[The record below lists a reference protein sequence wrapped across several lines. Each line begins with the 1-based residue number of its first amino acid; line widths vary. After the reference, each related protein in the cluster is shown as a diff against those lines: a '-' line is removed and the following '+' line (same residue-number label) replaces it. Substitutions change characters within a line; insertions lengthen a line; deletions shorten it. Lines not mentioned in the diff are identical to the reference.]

1 MVRSVIKTMMLMM
14 DKPEVAYSH
23 VLGHISLK
31 TDAHRIYK
39 RHLATSLVFW
49 KGTEDLSRK
58 YFAVHCQV
66 GQEEV

>member
-1 MVRSVIKTMMLMM
+1 MMLMM

-23 VLGHISLK
+23 VLGHLGLK
-31 TDAHRIYK
+31 TDANRIYK
-39 RHLATSLVFW
+39 RRSATSLVFW

-58 YFAVHCQV
+58 YFALHCQI